1 MHESPLPQLSLV
13 LLPLTSTWPPSS
25 IAHGAVSCPLPRAAV
40 TISSSWVTFPSL
52 WNNYFCV
59 LFNDCGKFRRENRRE
74 QLTSLIFCVCSHSG
88 LQQESE
94 QLHVKSWPNVINTM
108 WNMQS
113 ETHLGIILLPNT
125 GKYLHLIFF
134 FFFQN
139 CSQSG
144 ADFLGHIILSQLYS
158 ADFLPNFVPLV
169 VAWEARLDFQQRSK
183 FSQSNSRVD
192 TISNTSEWPQVPT
205 LFLWD

>member
-1 MHESPLPQLSLV
+1 MTGFIFVFGKGKVAIVQCLQGSGSKQCLLFKITMKLMHESPLPQLSLV
-13 LLPLTSTWPPSS
+13 LLPMTSTWPPSS

-134 FFFQN
+134 FFFSRTAVSLGQI
-139 CSQSG
+139 
-144 ADFLGHIILSQLYS
+144 FLGISFFLSDIVQT
-158 ADFLPNFVPLV
+158 FC
-169 VAWEARLDFQQRSK
+169 Q
-183 FSQSNSRVD
+183 
-192 TISNTSEWPQVPT
+192 ISC
-205 LFLWD
+205 LWW